1 MHQGLHHISRR
12 HKIQSTSSLY
22 YFSRDIYLKEISKV
36 LPQNSL
42 ILKKLKILGTL
53 YTPGMVAVIEKR
65 AFGVLKVGILRV
77 IAFQDEQVFF
87 GFSTLMAIQS
97 RYNFY
102 VSTEDLDKFE
112 TKSYDELHDYYP
124 LTRIGSTSSFRF
136 ALHHYISSA
145 VRMREYNQD

>member
-1 MHQGLHHISRR
+1 
-12 HKIQSTSSLY
+12 
-22 YFSRDIYLKEISKV
+22 
-36 LPQNSL
+36 
-42 ILKKLKILGTL
+42 
-53 YTPGMVAVIEKR
+53 MVAVIEKR

-112 TKSYDELHDYYP
+112 TKLFDELDDYYP

-145 VRMREYNQD
+145 RRMREYNQD